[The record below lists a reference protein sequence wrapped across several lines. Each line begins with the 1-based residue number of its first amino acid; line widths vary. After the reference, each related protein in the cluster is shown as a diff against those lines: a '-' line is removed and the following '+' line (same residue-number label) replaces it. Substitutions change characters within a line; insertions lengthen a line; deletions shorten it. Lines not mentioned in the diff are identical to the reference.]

1 MQYSRS
7 PNYFIIICLVLL
19 GLSAGFLLAKAVQG
33 ATVNFDLSN
42 DGTAS
47 SLIGGPLNPDW
58 FSITT
63 GNTYNW
69 SLSAAGNDYW
79 EVEGNFDYF
88 VSLFLLDSGVRV
100 AGWTASFLLDG
111 SVVRTRTEQYQ
122 RDGQIT
128 YVANPIPAAI
138 WLFGTALIGVLTS

>member
-47 SLIGGPLNPDW
+47 SLIGGPLNPD
-58 FSITT
+58 
-63 GNTYNW
+63 
-69 SLSAAGNDYW
+69 
-79 EVEGNFDYF
+79 
-88 VSLFLLDSGVRV
+88 
-100 AGWTASFLLDG
+100 
-111 SVVRTRTEQYQ
+111 
-122 RDGQIT
+122 
-128 YVANPIPAAI
+128 
-138 WLFGTALIGVLTS
+138 